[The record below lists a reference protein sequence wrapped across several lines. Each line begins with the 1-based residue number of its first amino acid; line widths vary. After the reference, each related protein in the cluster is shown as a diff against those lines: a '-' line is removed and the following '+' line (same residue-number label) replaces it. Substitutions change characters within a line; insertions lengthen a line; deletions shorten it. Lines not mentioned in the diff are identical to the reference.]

1 MTTIHITNLTGS
13 TLPFTCSSPTES
25 QWAHLDHESNVKTFV
40 VGRGKR
46 PRIRLFVRPTAAP
59 TYPTDEKGRVAKPTV
74 HFPSTWTFR
83 IRRPCALRSKVPW
96 SVLRPLCPH
105 VPRSR
110 SRTVADCHTCRRDIP
125 WIVYVLYA
133 RDGTRVLFLPQRDMS
148 TFLSETEDERLLSDV
163 VLPGTHDSLAFYGW
177 PVSQCQSP
185 NQPLFTQLMSGIRL
199 LDVRLSVVDGVL
211 MAYHGAAPQRTSFS
225 AILHTLHHFLQERPQ
240 ECLVVSLKQ
249 EDYEYTSPKVFSRLV
264 REEIERGE
272 GGMAMWWLENRV
284 PRLGEIRGR
293 CIMLSRF
300 GGDGE
305 EWEHGLEGMGIH
317 PTTWPDSRQDGFE
330 WDLKGTTVRT
340 HDWYRIPGL
349 LALPEKASLCMQN
362 MVPPISDPPVLGITF
377 LSAAGGALSLPPFCA
392 LGVGWPSWGMGV
404 EGINARV
411 GRWLIN
417 RLTSARVGDFN
428 SERER
433 WSVSSESAE
442 LLGEESRTFDT
453 LDDDSEPRLA
463 VRGWVFMDYFSEPD
477 GALVPLL
484 VENNFIRRSN

>member
-1 MTTIHITNLTGS
+1 MATIHITNLTGS
-13 TLPFTCSSPTES
+13 TLPFTCSSPAES
-25 QWAHLDHESNVKTFV
+25 HWTHLDHENNVTTLG
-40 VGRGKR
+40 VGKGKR
-46 PRIRLFVRPTAAP
+46 PRTYLFVRSAAASV
-59 TYPTDEKGRVAKPTV
+59 YPADEKGTIAKPIV
-74 HFPSTWTFR
+74 HFPSTWTFA
-83 IRRPCALRSKVPW
+83 IRRPRALRRKVPW

-105 VPRSR
+105 VPQSR
-110 SRTVADCHTCRRDIP
+110 SHTVTDCHTCRGDIP

-133 RDGTRVLFLPQRDMS
+133 QDGARVLFLPQRDMS
-148 TFLSETEDERLLSDV
+148 TFLSETEDERLLSNV

-225 AILHTLHHFLQERPQ
+225 AILHTLHHFLQERSR
-240 ECLVVSLKQ
+240 ECVVVSLKQ

-284 PRLGEIRGR
+284 PRLVEVRGR

-300 GGDGE
+300 GGDGK
-305 EWEHGLEGMGIH
+305 EWEHALEGMGIH
-317 PTTWPDSRQDGFE
+317 PTTWPDSRQEGFE
-330 WDLKGTTVRT
+330 WDLKGTTVKT

-362 MVPPISDPPVLGITF
+362 MVPPISDPPILGITF

-392 LGVGWPSWGMGV
+392 LGVGWPNWGMGV

-417 RLTSARVGDFN
+417 RLTSAGPGDFN

-433 WSVSSESAE
+433 WSVSSESAG
-442 LLGEESRTFDT
+442 LLGEDSSTFGA
-453 LDDDSEPRLA
+453 LDDDPEPRLA

-484 VENNFIRRSN
+484 VENNFIRRPN